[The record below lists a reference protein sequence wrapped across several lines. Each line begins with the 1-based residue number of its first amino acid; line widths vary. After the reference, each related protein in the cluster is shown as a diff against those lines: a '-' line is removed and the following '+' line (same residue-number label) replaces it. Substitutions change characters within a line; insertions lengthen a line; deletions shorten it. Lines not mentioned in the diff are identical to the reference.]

1 MPQYYR
7 NTPDANCMYKV
18 TSNLK
23 SQETF
28 INVFCGPDGS
38 ELCTWL
44 TSLLDANNP
53 ISKIQAINKNCHF
66 MFHLFSKKW
75 LFYKCM
81 NDMFHINFN
90 IFAKSRLLIF
100 LFGTL
105 SDADSKQGSVWTSRL
120 LGKQLTTLKDNK
132 KKWKIYCLWPFV
144 LGQQTDDSNQVGRNR
159 WHSRPATLM
168 DRHLQNICNLC
179 WSKPQ
184 FFRWW

>member
-1 MPQYYR
+1 
-7 NTPDANCMYKV
+7 MYFV
-18 TSNLK
+18 ARMDLSCAL
-23 SQETF
+23 
-28 INVFCGPDGS
+28 D
-38 ELCTWL
+38 WH
-44 TSLLDANNP
+44 LDANNP

-120 LGKQLTTLKDNK
+120 LGKQLTTLKDK
-132 KKWKIYCLWPFV
+132 KKKRKIYYIVYGLLCLDNRLMTQTKWV
-144 LGQQTDDSNQVGRNR
+144 ETGVSSTVRQQTCNIDGLS
-159 WHSRPATLM
+159 SAKY
-168 DRHLQNICNLC
+168 LQSVLIKASIL
-179 WSKPQ
+179 
-184 FFRWW
+184 

>member
-1 MPQYYR
+1 
-7 NTPDANCMYKV
+7 MYFV
-18 TSNLK
+18 ARMDLSCAL
-23 SQETF
+23 
-28 INVFCGPDGS
+28 
-38 ELCTWL
+38 WL
-44 TSLLDANNP
+44 TFDLMP
-53 ISKIQAINKNCHF
+53 TIQYLKFKNCHF
-66 MFHLFSKKW
+66 MFHLSAKKW
-75 LFYKCM
+75 LFYKCT

-105 SDADSKQGSVWTSRL
+105 SDADSKQGSVLTSRL
-120 LGKQLTTLKDNK
+120 LGKQLTTLNDKK

-159 WHSRPATLM
+159 WDSRPATLM

-184 FFRWW
+184 FFRWWYNWCILFLNLLI